1 MLAYQKKINP
11 SNKKL
16 SICNLLLIFTVLLSF
31 FKLNLAY
38 AASDA
43 PPFSLANTDFVVAIS
58 FFIFLGVLVYFK
70 VPSIINNLLDKR
82 ANIIRQEI
90 DDAHKLLEEAKT
102 LLAKS
107 EREHKDNILKA
118 KDIISSAEKT
128 SKKLL
133 EDSKLDI
140 KVAVSRKLDIA
151 KKQIEANEKKVLN
164 SVRDEI
170 IDTAFKLAEESINKK
185 LDKNTTNQITKEAI
199 DEIGAKLF

>member
-1 MLAYQKKINP
+1 MFGNLKKINP
-11 SNKKL
+11 SNKKFPTYKL
-16 SICNLLLIFTVLLSF
+16 FFIFSIIFPFFNLNFAI
-31 FKLNLAY
+31 

-58 FFIFLGVLVYFK
+58 FLIFIGVLVYFK
-70 VPSIINNLLDKR
+70 VPRIIINLLDKR
-82 ANIIRQEI
+82 SNTIRQEI
-90 DDAHKLLEEAKT
+90 DDAHNLLEEAKS

-118 KDIISSAEKT
+118 KEIISLAEKT

-140 KVAVSRKLDIA
+140 KIAVSRKLDLA
-151 KKQIEANEKKVLN
+151 KKQIEANEKKVMN

-170 IDTAFKLAEESINKK
+170 IDTAFKLAEENINKK
-185 LDKNTTNQITKEAI
+185 LDKKTSNQITKEAI
-199 DEIGAKLF
+199 EEIGAKLF

>member
-1 MLAYQKKINP
+1 MFAYQKKINP
-11 SNKKL
+11 SNKKF
-16 SICNLLLIFTVLLSF
+16 SICNLLLIFTVLLSC

-185 LDKNTTNQITKEAI
+185 LDKNTTNQITKAAI

>member
-107 EREHKDNILKA
+107 EREHKDNILK
-118 KDIISSAEKT
+118 S
-128 SKKLL
+128 
-133 EDSKLDI
+133 
-140 KVAVSRKLDIA
+140 
-151 KKQIEANEKKVLN
+151 QGHN
-164 SVRDEI
+164 
-170 IDTAFKLAEESINKK
+170 
-185 LDKNTTNQITKEAI
+185 
-199 DEIGAKLF
+199 

>member
-1 MLAYQKKINP
+1 MFAYQKKINP
-11 SNKKL
+11 SNKKF

-185 LDKNTTNQITKEAI
+185 LDKKISNQITKESI
-199 DEIGAKLF
+199 NEIGTKLL

>member
-1 MLAYQKKINP
+1 MFIYQKKINP
-11 SNKKL
+11 INKKF
-16 SICNLLLIFTVLLSF
+16 SIYSLFFISIIILTF
-31 FKLNLAY
+31 FKLNQAN

-58 FFIFLGVLVYFK
+58 FFIFIGVLIYFK
-70 VPSIINNLLDKR
+70 VPIIIINLLDKR
-82 ANIIRQEI
+82 ANTIRQEI
-90 DDAHKLLEEAKT
+90 DDAHKLLEEAKS

-107 EREHKDNILKA
+107 ERQHKDNILKA
-118 KDIISSAEKT
+118 KEIISSAETT

-133 EDSKLDI
+133 EDSKLNI
-140 KVAVSRKLDIA
+140 KVAVSRKLDTA

-170 IDTAFKLAEESINKK
+170 IDIAFKLAEENINKK

>member
-1 MLAYQKKINP
+1 MFAYQKKINP
-11 SNKKL
+11 SNKKF
-16 SICNLLLIFTVLLSF
+16 SICNLLLIFTVLLSC

-151 KKQIEANEKKVLN
+151 KK
-164 SVRDEI
+164 
-170 IDTAFKLAEESINKK
+170 
-185 LDKNTTNQITKEAI
+185 TNRSK
-199 DEIGAKLF
+199 

>member
-1 MLAYQKKINP
+1 MFEYLKNINLI
-11 SNKKL
+11 NKNFKVYFIFL
-16 SICNLLLIFTVLLSF
+16 FFTSILTIFKF
-31 FKLNLAY
+31 NLAT

-58 FFIFLGVLVYFK
+58 FFIFVGVLVYFK
-70 VPSIINNLLDKR
+70 VPRIVVNLLDKR
-82 ANIIRQEI
+82 ANTIRKEI
-90 DDAHKLLEEAKT
+90 DDANKLLEEAKS

-107 EREHKDNILKA
+107 ERQHKDNILKA
-118 KDIISSAEKT
+118 KEIINSAENT

-140 KVAVSRKLDIA
+140 KLLVSRKLDMA
-151 KKQIEANEKKVLN
+151 KKQIESNEKKVFN
-164 SVRDEI
+164 SIRDEI

>member
-1 MLAYQKKINP
+1 MHT
-11 SNKKL
+11 L
-16 SICNLLLIFTVLLSF
+16 SLH
-31 FKLNLAY
+31 
-38 AASDA
+38 DA
-43 PPFSLANTDFVVAIS
+43 LPISDFVVAIS

-170 IDTAFKLAEESINKK
+170 IDLAFNFKR
-185 LDKNTTNQITKEAI
+185 
-199 DEIGAKLF
+199 IGYI

>member
-185 LDKNTTNQITKEAI
+185 LDKNTTNQITKAAI